1 MYGIIHR
8 AVRDLVIETAGTDAW
23 AQLCASKG
31 ISSHI
36 FEPMDSYSDEQTYG
50 LIIATAEFIGRPLDE
65 ILFQFGVYWV
75 KVTAPRD
82 YGMIFHITGGDIFE
96 FLEGLDAMHERIVL
110 TFANPTSRLSASTR
124 RPRASTTA
132 PPALASP
139 PSSSGSST
147 GSPNTFKLT
156 RSSSTSS
163 ARPTARI
170 MTSTSS
176 RSAVSPHDGC
186 LTLHRGA

>member
-82 YGMIFHITGGDIFE
+82 YGMIFHITGGDLFE

-110 TFANPTSRLSASTR
+110 TFANLQMPYFSLERVDEATARLHY
-124 RPRASTTA
+124 
-132 PPALASP
+132 
-139 PSSSGSST
+139 
-147 GSPNTFKLT
+147 
-156 RSSSTSS
+156 RSS
-163 ARPTARI
+163 RPGLAPFVLGLLDGLAQHFQADALVEHLERK
-170 MTSTSS
+170 
-176 RSAVSPHDGC
+176 ADGADHDIY
-186 LTLHRGA
+186 LITLRGEPA